1 MKYDLVL
8 IGGEVCDG
16 ADLYA
21 ANLYI
26 SEGKIADITPKNA
39 YHPARASLDCSGL
52 FILPGF
58 IDPHVHLGLRLGRYS
73 STDDFSSGS
82 DAALA
87 GGVTTIF
94 DFTEP
99 IYDYEGFMKNLTER
113 LKDASVSKIDY
124 GLHITLG
131 GNVKLSPEEVSKL
144 AVETGCPTIKV
155 FTAYGDTNRRTD
167 DGYLYE
173 LLKSSGKIGSVVM
186 VHAENDELIKINS
199 KKYPGTFEYLSDI
212 RATESEIGAVIMVAL
227 LATKAK
233 GQAYIVHLSSGETV
247 NWIESFA
254 VISRDNIVFE
264 TCPQYLA
271 LNKKLLKRK
280 DGYLY
285 TFCPPLRSEKESELL
300 VRALRKGF
308 ISTVGTDHCPFT
320 VEEKTESDG
329 KLDSV
334 PYGIASLGITYSV
347 VNTLLGGDLSKVV
360 RLLSK
365 NPAKYMGVYPE
376 KGSLLPGTDAD
387 ITVVDPNERFTVQDP
402 AYGKAEYWP
411 YKDLELKGRVKYTLL
426 RGKLAFDGSTI
437 LLDEGNGKFLKRSE
451 FFWGR

>member
-8 IGGEVCDG
+8 IGGEICDG
-16 ADLYA
+16 ADICR

-26 SEGKIADITPKNA
+26 SEGKIADITPKNV

-52 FILPGF
+52 VVLPGF
-58 IDPHVHLGLRLGRYS
+58 IDPHVHLGLRLSRYTS
-73 STDDFSSGS
+73 SDNFSSGS
-82 DAALA
+82 DAALS

-99 IYDYEGFMKNLTER
+99 IYDHEGFMKNLADR
-113 LKDASVSKIDY
+113 LKDASICKIDY

-131 GNVKLSPEEVSKL
+131 GNIKLSPEEVSEL
-144 AVETGCPTIKV
+144 AVGTGCPTIKV

-173 LLKSSGKIGSVVM
+173 LLKSSGKMGSVVM

-199 KKYPGTFEYLSDI
+199 RRYPGTFEYLSDI
-212 RATESEIGAVIMVAL
+212 RATESEVEAVTKVAL

-247 NWIESFA
+247 SWIESFA
-254 VISRDNIVFE
+254 GISRENVVFE
-264 TCPQYLA
+264 TCPQYLT
-271 LNKKLLKRK
+271 LNKELLKRK

-285 TFCPPLRSEKESELL
+285 TFCPPLRSKKESELL
-300 VRALRKGF
+300 VRALREGF

-320 VEEKTESDG
+320 LDEKTESG
-329 KLDSV
+329 GRLDSV

-347 VNTLLGGDLSKVV
+347 VNTLLDGDLLKLV

-365 NPAKYMGVYPE
+365 NPARYMGIYPE

-387 ITVVDPNERFTVQDP
+387 IVVVNPKERFTVQDP

-411 YKDLELKGRVKYTLL
+411 YKGLELKGKVKYTLL
-426 RGKLAFDGSTI
+426 RGQLAFDGSTI
-437 LLDEGNGKFLKRSE
+437 LVDEGNGNFLKRSE
-451 FFWGR
+451 YFWGR